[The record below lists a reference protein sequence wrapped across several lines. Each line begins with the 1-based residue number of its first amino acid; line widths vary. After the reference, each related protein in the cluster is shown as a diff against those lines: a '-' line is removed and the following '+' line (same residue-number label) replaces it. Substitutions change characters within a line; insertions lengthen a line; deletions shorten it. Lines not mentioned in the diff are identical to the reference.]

1 MQAKGM
7 GSVVSLQSPVVS
19 CYQLLAISFQPSAIS
34 YQLSATNYQPLPVLK
49 GTGFSRSE
57 KVENPAALAAEGDS
71 HAVHAV
77 FVVKSPTDFTGLRS
91 MRERRT
97 SI

>member
-7 GSVVSLQSPVVS
+7 GSVVSRQSSVS
-19 CYQLLAISFQPSAIS
+19 SRQLLSAIS
-34 YQLSATNYQPLPVLK
+34 YQLSATNYQPLPALK

-57 KVENPAALAAEGDS
+57 KVENPAALAAEVDS
-71 HAVHAV
+71 HAIHAV

-97 SI
+97 ST